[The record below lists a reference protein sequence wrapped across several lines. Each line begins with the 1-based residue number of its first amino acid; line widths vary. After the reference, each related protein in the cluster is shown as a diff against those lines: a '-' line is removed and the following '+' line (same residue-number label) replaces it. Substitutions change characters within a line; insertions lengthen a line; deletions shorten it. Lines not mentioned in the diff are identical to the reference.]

1 MYVELKKAAFIYNF
15 SMKKKYLIFGA
26 TGSIGSSLANQMY
39 KEKRDCHLIGRN
51 NEEIE
56 KLANKL
62 NYSFSVSDVLRMD
75 FTKELLAEL
84 HDTEILGIAYCVGSI
99 DIKPLNLTKA
109 SDFVSS
115 YVLNLVAVTDIIRSF
130 QDNLKR
136 NKASIV
142 LFSTV
147 AAKKGFVN
155 HSIISSAK
163 SGVEGLT
170 VSLAAEFA
178 PDIRVNCIAPSLTKS
193 KMAKDVIKNSRIEES
208 IAKLHPLKRIGEGI
222 DTAKLAHFLLSKN
235 SSWITGQ
242 IIGVDGGR
250 GAIA

>member
-1 MYVELKKAAFIYNF
+1 M
-15 SMKKKYLIFGA
+15 KKYLIFGA
-26 TGSIGSSLANQMY
+26 TGSIGSSLANQLY
-39 KEKRDCHLIGRN
+39 EEKKDCHLIGRN
-51 NEEIE
+51 KEEVE
-56 KLANKL
+56 KIAKKL
-62 NYSFSVSDVLRMD
+62 NYSFSICDVLRMD
-75 FTKELLAEL
+75 FAKKLSEELV
-84 HDTEILGIAYCVGSI
+84 DIEILGIAYCVGSI
-99 DIKPLNLTKA
+99 DIKPFKLTKA

-115 YVLNLVAVTDIIRSF
+115 YVLNLVGVTEIIRNF
-130 QDNLKR
+130 QENLNR
-136 NKASIV
+136 NNASVV

-170 VSLAAEFA
+170 VALAAEFA
-178 PDIRVNCIAPSLTKS
+178 PNIRVNCIAPSLTKS
-193 KMAKDVIKNSRIEES
+193 KMAKNVIKNSKIEES

-222 DTAKLAHFLLSKN
+222 DVANLANFLLSKN

-250 GAIA
+250 AAIA

>member
-1 MYVELKKAAFIYNF
+1 
-15 SMKKKYLIFGA
+15 MKKKYLIFGA
-26 TGSIGSSLANQMY
+26 TGSIGSNLA
-39 KEKRDCHLIGRN
+39 KELYDKKEDCHLIGRN
-51 NEEIE
+51 ENEIKKLSE
-56 KLANKL
+56 KFS
-62 NYSFSVSDVLRMD
+62 YSYSVCDVLKVD
-75 FTKELLAEL
+75 FAKKLLEELI
-84 HDTEILGIAYCVGSI
+84 DVEILGVAYCVGSI
-99 DIKPLNLTKA
+99 DLKPFKLTKS

-115 YVLNLVAVTDIIRSF
+115 YVLNLVSVTEIIRNF
-130 QDNLKR
+130 ETNLKR
-136 NKASIV
+136 NNGSIV

-147 AAKKGFVN
+147 ASKKGFIN

-178 PDIRVNCIAPSLTKS
+178 PSIRVNCIAPSLTKS
-193 KMAKDVIKNSRIEES
+193 KMAKNVIKNSKIEES

-222 DTAKLAHFLLSKN
+222 DAAKLASFLLSTN

-250 GAIA
+250 AAIA

>member
-1 MYVELKKAAFIYNF
+1 
-15 SMKKKYLIFGA
+15 MKEKYLIFGA
-26 TGSIGSSLANQMY
+26 TGSIGSNLANQMH
-39 KEKRDCHLIGRN
+39 KDKKDCHLIGRN
-51 NEEIE
+51 NEEME

-62 NYSFSVSDVLRMD
+62 SYSFSVCDVLKIN
-75 FTKELLAEL
+75 FAKKLLEELI
-84 HDTEILGIAYCVGSI
+84 DVEILGIAYCVGSI
-99 DIKPLNLTKA
+99 DIKPFKLTKS

-115 YVLNLVAVTDIIRSF
+115 YVLNLVAVTEIIRNF
-130 QDNLKR
+130 ENNLKR
-136 NKASIV
+136 NNASIV

-170 VSLAAEFA
+170 VALAAEFA
-178 PDIRVNCIAPSLTKS
+178 PNIRVNCIAPSLTKS
-193 KMAKDVIKNSRIEES
+193 KMSKDVIKNSRIEES
-208 IAKLHPLKRIGEGI
+208 IAKLHPLKRLGEGV
-222 DTAKLAHFLLSKN
+222 DAANLAYFLLSED

-250 GAIA
+250 AAIA